1 MINNKGNTME
11 TIKVKDIKV
20 TSTKELATLFSV
32 SNKIPLKNL
41 LGSGNTKLPN
51 TTAIFN
57 MTSALHCPSMK
68 LGICKAESQG
78 ASCYARKAEILYPTC
93 LPFRM
98 RQAKLWKSITAEDF
112 AFQFLMINATKVL
125 PFKMLRMNESGDFT
139 SQGCVDKAEKIA
151 RILKRSGIKTYCY
164 TSRDDLSY
172 KNVRD
177 LIISGSNFKKEG
189 IKNIFKVVKDV
200 KIRPK
205 GYGVCAMNCRICTRC
220 SDVPRMTVVKSH

>member
-1 MINNKGNTME
+1 ME
-11 TIKVKDIKV
+11 TIKVSEIRS
-20 TSTKELATLFSV
+20 TSAKELATLFRANNRLPLESLLGRDG
-32 SNKIPLKNL
+32 NHKIPK
-41 LGSGNTKLPN
+41 S
-51 TTAIFN
+51 TAIYN
-57 MTSALHCPSMK
+57 MTSALHCPSKK

-78 ASCYARKAEILYPTC
+78 ARCYARKAEVMYPQV
-93 LPFRM
+93 LPYRM

-112 AFQFLMINATKVL
+112 AFQFLMINSMKKQK
-125 PFKMLRMNESGDFT
+125 FSMCRFNESGDFA
-139 SQGCVDKAEKIA
+139 SQECVDKAEKIA

-172 KNVRD
+172 KNINA

-205 GYGVCAMNCRICTRC
+205 GYGVCAMNCRICSRC
-220 SDVPRMTVVKSH
+220 SDVPRMTVVKNH